1 MTQRPTSSCRDRRT
15 NALGVQPTHALLLRL
30 RPNPRYRTPTLLFLR
45 TKLLPQPK
53 LLRASTLLPL
63 TANVSHSRFLPSLLL
78 LLLLFLSTL
87 WPTFPLLT
95 TIHDSPLLSFS
106 PSLLRPYLLSRLS
119 RALYRTGLLRLCRY
133 AWQIPML
140 VSALPPSESSL
151 VSIRPVFLSDPSSC
165 RLTFLSLSYET
176 EQMCQYDS
184 VSYESLPGSS
194 EGCPRR
200 AAPLCSDTADVDPT
214 PVSVPTA
221 DAPRVSGTVTT
232 CESK

>member
-63 TANVSHSRFLPSLLL
+63 TANVSHSRLLPSLLL

-106 PSLLRPYLLSRLS
+106 PSLLLSFSPSLLLSFSPSLLLS
-119 RALYRTGLLRLCRY
+119 SVVCPELSTGPAY
-133 AWQIPML
+133 
-140 VSALPPSESSL
+140 
-151 VSIRPVFLSDPSSC
+151 SD
-165 RLTFLSLSYET
+165 F
-176 EQMCQYDS
+176 
-184 VSYESLPGSS
+184 
-194 EGCPRR
+194 
-200 AAPLCSDTADVDPT
+200 VDMH
-214 PVSVPTA
+214 
-221 DAPRVSGTVTT
+221 GKFQ
-232 CESK
+232 CL